1 MAVHISPRLS
11 GLAPDD
17 SVAEL
22 RVTVACG
29 TEPASGTLR
38 LLVPDELAADVRA
51 PGRESASAAAYD
63 LPARGYADWDVRV
76 RARPGT
82 PPGRYVVAAQISD
95 DLGQVI
101 EDTAF
106 VQAGGPGEPDLY
118 QPLDQVLP
126 AVEASTA
133 ATAAELD
140 LAVLTP
146 ALRLAPGATGEVAV
160 EVTNRLASPLRAEA
174 QLVSPFGSWEA
185 LGPWTQGLHAAPGTR
200 APGPVRGPDPG
211 PRAAR
216 DPVVGAGQDHVLRP
230 GPVQRGRAGDGHRRG
245 GPIVTSEEEV
255 TSEEGSIVTD
265 APVAVVTG
273 AGSGIGRDIAAALSK
288 AGYRVTL
295 SGRRA
300 QALQET
306 AELAPGVTLTV
317 PADVRSADQVQAL
330 FDTTRGPVGPGRPA
344 LQQRGRVRPGRRRW
358 KTWPRRTGPRSS
370 RPT

>member
-76 RARPGT
+76 RARAGT

-118 QPLDQVLP
+118 QPLDQALT

-133 ATAAELD
+133 AIAAELD

-185 LGPWTQGLHAAPGTR
+185 LGPWTQGLRAAPGTR
-200 APGPVRGPDPG
+200 AQARFGVRIPG
-211 PRAAR
+211 
-216 DPVVGAGQDHVLRP
+216 HVRP
-230 GPVQRGRAGDGHRRG
+230 GTQWW
-245 GPIVTSEEEV
+245 
-255 TSEEGSIVTD
+255 
-265 APVAVVTG
+265 
-273 AGSGIGRDIAAALSK
+273 ALVK
-288 AGYRVTL
+288 IMY
-295 SGRRA
+295 
-300 QALQET
+300 
-306 AELAPGVTLTV
+306 
-317 PADVRSADQVQAL
+317 
-330 FDTTRGPVGPGRPA
+330 F
-344 LQQRGRVRPGRRRW
+344 GRVRYSAVVPV
-358 KTWPRRTGPRSS
+358 TVTAEEDPS
-370 RPT
+370 